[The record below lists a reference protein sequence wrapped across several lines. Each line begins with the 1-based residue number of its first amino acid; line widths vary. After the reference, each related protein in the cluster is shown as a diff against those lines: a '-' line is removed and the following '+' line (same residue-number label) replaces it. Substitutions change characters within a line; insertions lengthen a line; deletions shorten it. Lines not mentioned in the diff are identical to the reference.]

1 LYSVDSDNLEE
12 QEQDFV
18 RHHHHIVCKDY
29 DRTIMNKVRSITN
42 VDHLNLV
49 HKQDQTEEE
58 NTKNENSGLKTKKIM
73 LVDDEADILWLFK
86 MILESDARLK
96 VDAFADPIVALENFR
111 PGLYDL
117 LLIDIAM
124 PKMNGFELYD
134 KIRELDKKVKISFVT
149 ASEMF
154 YEEIRKEA
162 FPEFDTTICFI
173 RKPIANPDLIQ
184 QVREILETINL

>member
-1 LYSVDSDNLEE
+1 
-12 QEQDFV
+12 
-18 RHHHHIVCKDY
+18 
-29 DRTIMNKVRSITN
+29 MNKVLSIMN
-42 VDHLNLV
+42 LNHLN
-49 HKQDQTEEE
+49 HADKQGQNEN
-58 NTKNENSGLKTKKIM
+58 NTKNDNGNLKTKKIM

-86 MILESDARLK
+86 MILESVARLK
-96 VDAFADPIVALENFR
+96 VDSFSDPIVALENFR

-149 ASEMF
+149 ASELF
-154 YEEIRKEA
+154 YEEMRREA

-173 RKPIANPDLIQ
+173 RKPIANPDLIKQ
-184 QVREILETINL
+184 IKQILNIK

>member
-1 LYSVDSDNLEE
+1 LRSVDSDDLEE
-12 QEQDFV
+12 QEQDLV
-18 RHHHHIVCKDY
+18 GYHHHIACKNY
-29 DRTIMNKVRSITN
+29 DITIMNKVLSIKN
-42 VDHLNLV
+42 LNHLN
-49 HKQDQTEEE
+49 HADKQGQNED
-58 NTKNENSGLKTKKIM
+58 NTKNDNSSLETKKIM
-73 LVDDEADILWLFK
+73 LVDDDVDILWLFK

-96 VDAFADPIVALENFR
+96 VDSFSDPIVALENFR

-124 PKMNGFELYD
+124 PKMNGFDLYD

-154 YEEIRKEA
+154 YEEMRKEA

-173 RKPIANPDLIQ
+173 RKPIANPDLIK
-184 QVREILETINL
+184 QVKQILNIK

>member
-1 LYSVDSDNLEE
+1 LRSVESDDLEE
-12 QEQDFV
+12 QEQDLV
-18 RHHHHIVCKDY
+18 GYHHHIACKNY
-29 DRTIMNKVRSITN
+29 DITIMNKVLSIKN
-42 VDHLNLV
+42 LNHLN
-49 HKQDQTEEE
+49 HADKQGQNED
-58 NTKNENSGLKTKKIM
+58 NTKNDNSSLETKKIM
-73 LVDDEADILWLFK
+73 LVDDDVDILWLFK

-96 VDAFADPIVALENFR
+96 VDSFSDPIVALENFR

-124 PKMNGFELYD
+124 PKMNGFDLYD

-154 YEEIRKEA
+154 YEEMRKEA

-173 RKPIANPDLIQ
+173 RKPIANPDLIK
-184 QVREILETINL
+184 QVKQILNIK

>member
-1 LYSVDSDNLEE
+1 LYSVNSDNLEE

-173 RKPIANPDLIQ
+173 RKPIANPDLIK
-184 QVREILETINL
+184 QVKQISEIH

>member
-1 LYSVDSDNLEE
+1 MRSVDSDDLEE
-12 QEQDFV
+12 QEQDLV
-18 RHHHHIVCKDY
+18 WYHHHIACKNY
-29 DRTIMNKVRSITN
+29 DITIMNKVLSIMN
-42 VDHLNLV
+42 LNHLN
-49 HKQDQTEEE
+49 HTDKQGQNED
-58 NTKNENSGLKTKKIM
+58 NTKNDNSNLKTKKIM

-86 MILESDARLK
+86 MILESEARLK
-96 VDAFADPIVALENFR
+96 VDSFSDPIVALENFR

-149 ASEMF
+149 ASELF
-154 YEEIRKEA
+154 YEEMRKEA

-173 RKPIANPDLIQ
+173 RKPIANPDLIK
-184 QVREILETINL
+184 QVKQILNIK

>member
-1 LYSVDSDNLEE
+1 
-12 QEQDFV
+12 
-18 RHHHHIVCKDY
+18 
-29 DRTIMNKVRSITN
+29 MNKVLSIMN
-42 VDHLNLV
+42 LNHLN
-49 HKQDQTEEE
+49 HADKQVQNED
-58 NTKNENSGLKTKKIM
+58 NTKNDNGNLKTKKIM
-73 LVDDEADILWLFK
+73 LVDDEADTLCLFK

-96 VDAFADPIVALENFR
+96 VDSFSDPIVALANFR

-149 ASEMF
+149 ASESF
-154 YEEIRKEA
+154 YEEMRKEA

-173 RKPIANPDLIQ
+173 RKPIANPDLIKQ
-184 QVREILETINL
+184 IKQILNIK